1 MMLPLFRIMSFC
13 FHQKSTFLLV
23 FIQRFLYNSKK
34 SRKVVPPMQHECR
47 ITDLETKIFPESQK
61 AYLANSNSDP
71 CPYFKKGGSVS
82 FETNDD
88 TGCFSSSYEWALLR
102 RSVGYHRPL
111 CPYTP
116 SVRIHHAWLDKW
128 WPYDDCL
135 LQLWNASRHFFYWTN
150 WYSRNRRITG
160 MVAKTRFLQY
170 GGWGLYWINYSHRCR
185 KDPAE
190 PLLGGPV
197 RSFFSARRSAHR

>member
-111 CPYTP
+111 CP
-116 SVRIHHAWLDKW
+116 
-128 WPYDDCL
+128 
-135 LQLWNASRHFFYWTN
+135 
-150 WYSRNRRITG
+150 
-160 MVAKTRFLQY
+160 
-170 GGWGLYWINYSHRCR
+170 
-185 KDPAE
+185 
-190 PLLGGPV
+190 
-197 RSFFSARRSAHR
+197 